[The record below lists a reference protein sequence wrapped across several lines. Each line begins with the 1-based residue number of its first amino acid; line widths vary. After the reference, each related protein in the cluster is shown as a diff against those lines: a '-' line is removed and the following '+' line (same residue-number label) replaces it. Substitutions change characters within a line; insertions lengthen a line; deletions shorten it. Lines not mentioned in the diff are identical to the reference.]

1 MIKKMLKEIEEQ
13 IEWHNKLML
22 SDWHKDNQAM
32 QDGHAIAAMSLERA
46 AQIIRK
52 HAAKAKH

>member
-1 MIKKMLKEIEEQ
+1 MIKKILKEIEDQ
-13 IEWHNKLML
+13 VNWHNQLML
-22 SDWHKDNQAM
+22 SDWHKDNQVM

-46 AQIIRK
+46 AQIVRK

>member
-1 MIKKMLKEIEEQ
+1 MLKEIEEQ

-22 SDWHKDNQAM
+22 SDWHKDNQVM
-32 QDGHAIAAMSLERA
+32 QDGHAIAAMSYERA

>member
-1 MIKKMLKEIEEQ
+1 MIKKILKEIEEQ
-13 IEWHNKLML
+13 VNWHNQLML
-22 SDWHKDNQAM
+22 SDWHKDNQVM

-46 AQIIRK
+46 AQIVRK

>member
-1 MIKKMLKEIEEQ
+1 MLKEIEEQ